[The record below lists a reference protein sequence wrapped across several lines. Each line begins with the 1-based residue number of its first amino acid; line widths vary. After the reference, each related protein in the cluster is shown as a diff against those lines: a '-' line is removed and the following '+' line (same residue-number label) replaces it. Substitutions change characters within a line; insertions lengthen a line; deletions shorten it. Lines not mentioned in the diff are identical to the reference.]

1 MFHQIRSRTFLIEF
15 FAWSI
20 TTSIDLDRAR
30 VEVGA
35 LFDLARVEA
44 DAAGRDDVEAD
55 EHGAHA
61 AETHN
66 TA

>member
-1 MFHQIRSRTFLIEF
+1 MIHRDISSDTISTFDRILCMVN
-15 FAWSI
+15 
-20 TTSIDLDRAR
+20 LDHVR

-35 LFDLARVEA
+35 LFDLTRVEA
-44 DAAGRDDVEAD
+44 DAADRDDVEEAD

-66 TA
+66 TS

>member
-1 MFHQIRSRTFLIEF
+1 MVN
-15 FAWSI
+15 
-20 TTSIDLDRAR
+20 LDHVR

-35 LFDLARVEA
+35 LFDLTRVEA
-44 DAAGRDDVEAD
+44 DAADRDDVEEAD

-66 TA
+66 TS